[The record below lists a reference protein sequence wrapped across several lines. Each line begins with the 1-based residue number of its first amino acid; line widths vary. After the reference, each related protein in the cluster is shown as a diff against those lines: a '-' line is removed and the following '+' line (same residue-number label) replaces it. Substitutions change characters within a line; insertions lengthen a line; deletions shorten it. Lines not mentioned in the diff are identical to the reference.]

1 MPPIPPHK
9 APGCSPRLAPVS
21 SILRWREPL
30 AGREPFN
37 CLLANTLNQ
46 DLSLRPPKVSRRPG
60 RLPPIRAARRAES
73 RLPAAF

>member
-9 APGCSPRLAPVS
+9 APGSLAPVS
-21 SILRWREPL
+21 TPLLCPL
-30 AGREPFN
+30 AGASCSS

-60 RLPPIRAARRAES
+60 RLPPIRAAWRVES

>member
-9 APGCSPRLAPVS
+9 ARLADPVCTP
-21 SILRWREPL
+21 LLCPL
-30 AGREPFN
+30 AGASCSS

-46 DLSLRPPKVSRRPG
+46 DLSLRPPKVSRRPW
-60 RLPPIRAARRAES
+60 RLPPIRAARRVES